1 MIEFRYI
8 LFHLLLAIILFYYG
22 KRISHKPINFYW
34 KLSFVPILAFTIEEG
49 LRWGRNIDWCVY
61 YDVYNDYLQGFSSN
75 HEILFQLIWR
85 LYALFNLPYPIIIA
99 SCSCLLI
106 FAIFYFTK
114 AYKSVSYILIPFIVF
129 SCAGTATNL
138 IRWYMGF
145 SFLLI
150 AIRLYQE
157 GKNFLA
163 ILLAICSVCTHIGLI
178 VAIPVFYVLL
188 TYNKILFKPFSA
200 IVISVLFSV
209 LFDPAIMGK
218 FSFIFDIFK
227 GFDRFDTYASDA
239 AGWLTGEGQ
248 NADSER
254 RSIGALL
261 MANIPLWVY
270 ILVGYNV
277 SQNLHLAKIYNLM
290 LVGIYLKNTASG
302 LELMGRFAYLFEPF
316 ICVIASYGILHLIK
330 QKRTPANS
338 LLLLI
343 SIIYILRKLY
353 VFCAPMEYEE
363 FMHYVWDNQLS
374 PYSLINLYRSL

>member
-22 KRISHKPINFYW
+22 KQISCKSINSYW
-34 KLSFVPILAFTIEEG
+34 KLSFIPILAFTIEEG

-61 YDVYNDYLQGFSSN
+61 YYVYNDYLQGFSSN
-75 HEILFQLIWR
+75 HEILFQAIWK
-85 LYALFNLPYPIIIA
+85 LYAFFNLPYPIIIA

-106 FAIFYFTK
+106 FAIFYFAKT
-114 AYKSVSYILIPFIVF
+114 YKSVSYILIPFIVF

-150 AIRLYQE
+150 AIKLYQE
-157 GKNFLA
+157 EKRTLA
-163 ILLAICSVCTHIGLI
+163 ILLATCSVCTHIGLI
-178 VAIPVFYVLL
+178 IAVPIFYVLL
-188 TYNKILFKPFSA
+188 TYNKVLFKPFAA
-200 IVISVLFSV
+200 IIISILLSV

-218 FSFIFDIFK
+218 FAFIFDLFK

-239 AGWLTGEGQ
+239 AGWLIGEGQ

-254 RSIGALL
+254 RSTSALL
-261 MANIPLWVY
+261 IANIPLWVY
-270 ILVGYNV
+270 ILVGYKIC
-277 SQNLHLAKIYNLM
+277 QNLNLIKVYNLM

-316 ICVIASYGILHLIK
+316 ICVMASYGILHLIK
-330 QKRTPANS
+330 QKRTFANTI
-338 LLLLI
+338 LLFI
-343 SIIYILRKLY
+343 SVIYILRKLY

-363 FMHYVWDNQLS
+363 FMHYVWDYQLS
-374 PYSLINLYRSL
+374 PSSLINLYTL